1 MECILGHSL
10 LTFLIRSTRE
20 AKSEGKAARTGEA
33 SMVDVSGK
41 KATKRTAVAGATV
54 LLGAGATQGEE
65 ARAELA
71 PEHAA
76 DASAEDWS
84 WQSEISA
91 RGGTSSAIDEPH

>member
-1 MECILGHSL
+1 MGAVGPRDAEVKARQEALYSGPPA
-10 LTFLIRSTRE
+10 RE
-20 AKSEGKAARTGEA
+20 QSNEGGR
-33 SMVDVSGK
+33 VDN
-41 KATKRTAVAGATV
+41 RTA
-54 LLGAGATQGEE
+54 AGATQGEE

-84 WQSEISA
+84 WQSEITA